1 MQISDVHDK
10 IGVVRHHRWI
20 SASEQEKILGQRC
33 RIVVSLGGGKAKAV
47 TLDELAKFTRPG
59 TVIELVHVFLLADP
73 RKKNVKGGMKASLAA
88 AIALLVD
95 KRGGVISDVDAGL
108 TTEKAGHRKAMMALA
123 EDQIGRSNKGLRSAL
138 NGAKSKG
145 RPAEKFHAA
154 ELKNAKA
161 AWRNVKDYPTWG
173 DVAKA
178 LPEGFTTA
186 RAYKLFGKRL

>member
-1 MQISDVHDK
+1 MNDSQHK
-10 IGVVRHHRWI
+10 IGVVRHHRWL
-20 SASEQEKILGQRC
+20 SAAEQERILAERC
-33 RIVVSLGGGKAKAV
+33 RIVVSLGGGRAKVV
-47 TLDELAKFTRPG
+47 TLDELAKLTRPG
-59 TVIELVHVFLLADP
+59 DVIELVHVFLLADP
-73 RKKNVKGGMKASLAA
+73 RKKHVAGGMKANLKA

-95 KRGGVISDVDAGL
+95 KRQGIISDVDAGL
-108 TTEKAGHRKAMMALA
+108 TTEKAGHRNAMMALA

-145 RPAEKFHAA
+145 RPVASFTSQEV
-154 ELKNAKA
+154 KNAKA
-161 AWRNVKDYPTWG
+161 TWRNVKDYPTWG